1 MHVLERVQCG
11 FHLPHRDAVR
21 DPYLVARVFSAPAY
35 VESVGRGER
44 VSQNHQLGLALRSGS
59 AHLLGILELGDDRS
73 ANSQP
78 DFADDFRWQS
88 RHQNPDL
95 AGHPLP
101 SAHPLVS
108 LASARTAF
116 HSAAPTFWTDNLL
129 PFWRSGIP
137 SSSGL
142 LLISLRGIGRGSRSI
157 ACISTIDHGDS
168 PPLLFGS

>member
-1 MHVLERVQCG
+1 MHVLERVQRG

-21 DPYLVARVFSAPAY
+21 DPYLVARVFSAPRN
-35 VESVGRGER
+35 VERIGRGER
-44 VSQNHQLGLALRSGS
+44 VAQNYQLGLPLRGGS

-73 ANSQP
+73 ADPQP
-78 DFADDFRWQS
+78 DFADDFRGQS
-88 RHQNPDL
+88 RDQNPDF

-101 SAHPLVS
+101 SVYPLVS
-108 LASARTAF
+108 LARARTAF

-142 LLISLRGIGRGSRSI
+142 PRISLRGIGRGSRSI
-157 ACISTIDHGDS
+157 ACTSTIDHGDS